1 MTDVILR
8 ISGMDCGAC
17 AVRIVRALR
26 GLPGVHAVSVS
37 DTAGCA
43 RLTYDE
49 VAVGLGEIARCVQ
62 RAGFAVPVETAE
74 LRCPGA
80 DDGAEARL
88 RAVFGVCSAA
98 RVGDT
103 FMVTLWPVGTDAAAL
118 PAVLGPGAELT
129 AQRGGEE
136 AQQGRTRQR
145 LARRLGFGVLLT
157 ALMLWRLPELVQLAL
172 AAAVLF
178 GAGAALWRGT
188 WRVLR
193 GGSLGPDAPGL
204 LAALILFA
212 YSAYAAFTGLRHL
225 RPRTATVVRR
235 GVGTPVD
242 ADALTPR
249 DVVRVLPG
257 ERVPVDGVVCSGTC
271 TVDAF
276 ALTGAARPAEKAVG
290 DTVLAGTLNRA
301 GSAFITPTAVGDATA
316 LQRTIAVL
324 QRAHTVRTPERV
336 RLERAASRL
345 TALLVL
351 LAIGVG
357 AVWLF
362 WRQPGDLARALTC
375 TCAVLAATC
384 PGAAGQAAGVAA
396 PAEIGRAAERGELL
410 THGAEAS
417 AARTARTVRRCIW
430 LLLAYHAVCLPL
442 AACGVIGPAVAAV
455 LACGAS
461 GGVLLCALRGK
472 ETKRE
477 RP

>member
-188 WRVLR
+188 WRVL
-193 GGSLGPDAPGL
+193 
-204 LAALILFA
+204 
-212 YSAYAAFTGLRHL
+212 
-225 RPRTATVVRR
+225 
-235 GVGTPVD
+235 
-242 ADALTPR
+242 
-249 DVVRVLPG
+249 PG

-410 THGAEAS
+410 TCGAEAS

-442 AACGVIGPAVAAV
+442 AACGVIGPAAAAV

>member
-17 AVRIVRALR
+17 AVRIVCALR
-26 GLPGVHAVSVS
+26 GLPGVHAVFVS

-49 VAVGLGEIARCVQ
+49 AAVGLGEIARCVQ
-62 RAGFAVPVETAE
+62 RAGFDVPVETAE

-80 DDGAEARL
+80 DDG
-88 RAVFGVCSAA
+88 
-98 RVGDT
+98 
-103 FMVTLWPVGTDAAAL
+103 
-118 PAVLGPGAELT
+118 
-129 AQRGGEE
+129 
-136 AQQGRTRQR
+136 
-145 LARRLGFGVLLT
+145 
-157 ALMLWRLPELVQLAL
+157 
-172 AAAVLF
+172 
-178 GAGAALWRGT
+178 
-188 WRVLR
+188 
-193 GGSLGPDAPGL
+193 
-204 LAALILFA
+204 
-212 YSAYAAFTGLRHL
+212 
-225 RPRTATVVRR
+225 
-235 GVGTPVD
+235 
-242 ADALTPR
+242 
-249 DVVRVLPG
+249 
-257 ERVPVDGVVCSGTC
+257 
-271 TVDAF
+271 
-276 ALTGAARPAEKAVG
+276 
-290 DTVLAGTLNRA
+290 
-301 GSAFITPTAVGDATA
+301 
-316 LQRTIAVL
+316 
-324 QRAHTVRTPERV
+324 
-336 RLERAASRL
+336 AASRL

-410 THGAEAS
+410 TCGAEAS

-442 AACGVIGPAVAAV
+442 AACGVIGPAAAAV

>member
-8 ISGMDCGAC
+8 ISGLDCGAC

-49 VAVGLGEIARCVQ
+49 AAVGLGEIARCVQ

-88 RAVFGVCSAA
+88 RAVFGVRSAA
-98 RVGDT
+98 RAGDT

-118 PAVLGPGAELT
+118 PAVLGPGA
-129 AQRGGEE
+129 
-136 AQQGRTRQR
+136 
-145 LARRLGFGVLLT
+145 
-157 ALMLWRLPELVQLAL
+157 
-172 AAAVLF
+172 
-178 GAGAALWRGT
+178 
-188 WRVLR
+188 
-193 GGSLGPDAPGL
+193 PGL

-212 YSAYAAFTGLRHL
+212 YSAYAAFTGLRPCFPAPCGIVCALLAGKYAAQLVRGALHAPVRRLRHL
-225 RPRTATVVRR
+225 RPRTATVVRD
-235 GVGTPVD
+235 GMGTPVD

-301 GSAFITPTAVGDATA
+301 
-316 LQRTIAVL
+316 
-324 QRAHTVRTPERV
+324 
-336 RLERAASRL
+336 
-345 TALLVL
+345 
-351 LAIGVG
+351 
-357 AVWLF
+357 
-362 WRQPGDLARALTC
+362 
-375 TCAVLAATC
+375 
-384 PGAAGQAAGVAA
+384 
-396 PAEIGRAAERGELL
+396 AERGEML
-410 THGAEAS
+410 TRGAEAS
-417 AARTARTVRRCIW
+417 AARTARTVRRGIW

-442 AACGVIGPAVAAV
+442 AACGVIGPGAAAV

-461 GGVLLCALRGK
+461 GGVLLCALRGN
-472 ETKRE
+472 ETKGE